1 MATKASLFVLAL
13 SLAGCGA
20 SSPSDPTTIAAIRT
34 TTSFGFCVG
43 YCRTTLEITS
53 AEAVFVKEGWRG
65 EAPIRLTTRLTP
77 AEWRDLAGAVD
88 RRQLEALP
96 AVLGCPDCADA
107 GAESLEVVATEWR
120 KDVLFDYGAAVPA
133 LQPLLDKVRI
143 VRRRLESTAG

>member
-1 MATKASLFVLAL
+1 
-13 SLAGCGA
+13 
-20 SSPSDPTTIAAIRT
+20 
-34 TTSFGFCVG
+34 
-43 YCRTTLEITS
+43 
-53 AEAVFVKEGWRG
+53 
-65 EAPIRLTTRLTP
+65 
-77 AEWRDLAGAVD
+77 VD